1 MLLSCAQYPRFDLEE
16 WGQTTMFSNGLIM
29 LSNQLG
35 YLESGC
41 FAPYITPV
49 YFSVDSES
57 GGQKGEGYV

>member
-1 MLLSCAQYPRFDLEE
+1 
-16 WGQTTMFSNGLIM
+16 M

-41 FAPYITPV
+41 FSPYITPV
-49 YFSVDSES
+49 YFSMDSES